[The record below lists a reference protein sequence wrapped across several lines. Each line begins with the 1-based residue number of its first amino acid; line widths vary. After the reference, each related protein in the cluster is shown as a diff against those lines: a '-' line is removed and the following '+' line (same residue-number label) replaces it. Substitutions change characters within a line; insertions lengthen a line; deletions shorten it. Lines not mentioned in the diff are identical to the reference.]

1 MKRWFS
7 LALAAALLMGLS
19 APALAADAENDG
31 TADTKINVAGQYE
44 QGANG
49 SQISVNITWEP
60 MEFTYL
66 DGAPVWDA
74 EKHEYIGSAKPGWTE
89 DTKTITVTNH
99 SDTDIIANFRFDSD
113 AGIVGAFDQ
122 NSLSLPSAVGTAAD
136 AAPSGSVQFG
146 IVDGKISESGTLG
159 DITVSIVRSLS
170 TSNPNTLLTAMQ
182 NGDCVNM
189 IGDISY
195 TASSPAVPTI
205 GAGKAAVVDLGGHTL
220 NIIDGVS
227 DPEAEIYG
235 IQVDAGGAC
244 TLKNG
249 VINADNGPDYGISL
263 VPFQCNNSTL
273 TLTDCTLK
281 SFLAITE
288 GSGYTMNIDHCSLSV
303 SGSNYAFLI
312 KNNCTLNIRDTTIE
326 SAHTGFF
333 AYWGSENIKIT
344 LSGDIR
350 LTGAASTIESNH
362 VDGFLTCLPGTYN
375 FDPSI
380 YVNSDACTVTENG
393 GIWTVT
399 AK

>member
-1 MKRWFS
+1 
-7 LALAAALLMGLS
+7 
-19 APALAADAENDG
+19 
-31 TADTKINVAGQYE
+31 
-44 QGANG
+44 
-49 SQISVNITWEP
+49 
-60 MEFTYL
+60 
-66 DGAPVWDA
+66 
-74 EKHEYIGSAKPGWTE
+74 
-89 DTKTITVTNH
+89 
-99 SDTDIIANFRFDSD
+99 
-113 AGIVGAFDQ
+113 
-122 NSLSLPSAVGTAAD
+122 
-136 AAPSGSVQFG
+136 
-146 IVDGKISESGTLG
+146 
-159 DITVSIVRSLS
+159 
-170 TSNPNTLLTAMQ
+170 MQ
-182 NGDCVNM
+182 NGDCIKM
-189 IGDISY
+189 TGDISY
-195 TASSPAVPTI
+195 TATAASPVVPTI
-205 GAGKAAVVDLGGHTL
+205 GAGKSTVVDLGGHTL

-249 VINADNGPDYGISL
+249 VIKGSDHGNSL

-281 SFLAITE
+281 SFLGIIE
-288 GSGYTMNIDHCSLSV
+288 GSGYTLNIDHCSLSV

-312 KNNCTLNIRDTTIE
+312 RNNCTLNIRDTTIE

-350 LTGAASTIESNH
+350 LTGAASTIESSH

-375 FDPSI
+375 FDPST
-380 YVNSDACTVTENG
+380 YVDTNTYAVSESG

>member
-19 APALAADAENDG
+19 TPARAADAENDG
-31 TADTKINVAGQYE
+31 TAETKISVAGQYE
-44 QGANG
+44 PGASG
-49 SQISVNITWEP
+49 AQISVNITWEP

-66 DGAPVWDA
+66 DGDPVWDA
-74 EKHEYIGSAKPGWTE
+74 EKHEYIGSAKPGWTDE
-89 DTKTITVTNH
+89 TKNITVTNH

-113 AGIVGAFDQ
+113 TGIVGAFDQ
-122 NSLSLPSAVGTAAD
+122 SSLSLPSAVGTAAD
-136 AAPSGSVQFG
+136 AAPSGSVKFG

-170 TSNPNTLLTAMQ
+170 TSDPDALLTAMQ
-182 NGDCVNM
+182 NGDCIKM
-189 IGDISY
+189 TGDISY
-195 TASSPAVPTI
+195 TATAASPVVPTI
-205 GAGKAAVVDLGGHTL
+205 GAGKSTVVDLGGHTL

-249 VINADNGPDYGISL
+249 VIKGSDHGNSL

-281 SFLAITE
+281 SFLGIIE
-288 GSGYTMNIDHCSLSV
+288 GSGYTLNIDHCSLSV

-312 KNNCTLNIRDTTIE
+312 RNNCTLNIRDTTIE

-344 LSGDIR
+344 LSGNIR
-350 LTGAASTIESNH
+350 LTGAASTIESSH

-375 FDPSI
+375 FDPST
-380 YVNSDACTVTENG
+380 YVDTNTYAVSESG